1 MELSTQLIGNI
12 NNLSDDDKKLLVD
25 LINRMNKKTENSSIP
40 ALTENN
46 PMIKVLG
53 TAKFPISNT
62 FLEKESDYTKNLY
75 FQCLAVA
82 LASIQDKNNA
92 LLYLFNR
99 LFTGANIEG
108 DIEFYLK
115 KAYSLEKEQL
125 YDFFEEIKS
134 KELKFRF
141 IIDFIVLLGSS
152 GLKKE
157 SLYIVANF
165 CEALEIEIDE
175 VKLLFDIAM
184 SILTQDTDLYW
195 KLVTQNKNNINLNIA
210 NDYMKIEKI
219 KAEKIYKKA
228 SDLFRMFK
236 FKEALPLLHQLAI
249 SEYPESFA
257 LLYWIYCDG
266 NYEDVYEDI
275 YEDIYEDVYED
286 VYIDDYYPEMKFLK
300 KGYELGDTVTTV
312 LYALFYAKDN
322 DLLKQ
327 TLPKLEKLAK
337 EGNVFAEYTLGL
349 VDISNLLDSQ
359 DYYLA
364 MKHFIK
370 AHGMGFYRASISIFL
385 RYKNGEGVFTK
396 NWVQASLWA
405 EETLKWGIEYKG
417 FDVAYTYMTI
427 EEYGCDDSKIQNDFY
442 KKAISL
448 WKKLVDNGLGLA
460 ATNLAWMYMNGRG
473 VEESV
478 EEAFKY
484 YKIAADRGDDIGQTA
499 LAIFYEEGV
508 ETEKDINKAIF
519 WYKKAAEQD
528 NEEAKDALER
538 LGIKL

>member
-25 LINRMNKKTENSSIP
+25 LINRMNKKTEENSSIP
-40 ALTENN
+40 ILTENN

-62 FLEKESDYTKNLY
+62 FLEKESDYIKNLY

-82 LASIQDKNNA
+82 LVSIQDRNSA
-92 LLYLFNR
+92 PLYLFNR

-141 IIDFIVLLGSS
+141 IIDFIVLLGSNR
-152 GLKKE
+152 LKKE
-157 SLYIVANF
+157 NLNIVANF

-175 VKLLFDIAM
+175 VKLLFDISK

-195 KLVTQNKNNINLNIA
+195 KLVTQNNINLNIA

-228 SDLFRMFK
+228 SSLFRMFK

-249 SEYPESFA
+249 SGYPESFA
-257 LLYWIYCDG
+257 LLYWIYCDDK
-266 NYEDVYEDI
+266 NNINSKLQIE
-275 YEDIYEDVYED
+275 
-286 VYIDDYYPEMKFLK
+286 FLK
-300 KGYELGDTVTTV
+300 KGYELGDIVTTV
-312 LYALFYAKDN
+312 LYVLFCKRDR

-327 TLPKLEKLAK
+327 NLPKLEKLAK

-349 VDISNLLDSQ
+349 VAINDLLGSQ

-364 MKHFIK
+364 VKHFIK
-370 AHGMGFYRASISIFL
+370 AYGMGFYRASGSIFV
-385 RYKNGEGVFTK
+385 RYKNGEGIFTK
-396 NWVQASLWA
+396 NWVQASLWG

-427 EEYGCDDSKIQNDFY
+427 NEYECDDSSIQDDFY
-442 KKAISL
+442 KKAIFL
-448 WKKLVDNGLGLA
+448 WKKLIDNGSGVA
-460 ATNLAWMYMNGRG
+460 ATNLGWMCQNGRG
-473 VEESV
+473 VEKSL
-478 EEAFKY
+478 EEAVKY
-484 YKIAADRGDDIGQTA
+484 YRIAANRGDDVGQNN
-499 LAIFYEEGV
+499 LAISYENGEGI
-508 ETEKDINKAIF
+508 EKDINKAIF
-519 WYKKAAEQD
+519 WYKKSAEQD
-528 NEEAKDALER
+528 YKLAKDALER